1 MCPCLSR
8 PAHAEASAS
17 GVDTYMKT
25 FHEWLAMRR
34 EGLWLGDDKL
44 AVPGMSDVNPLHK
57 HKKKHQPKTVGAL
70 PMAAAKPRKAVGVS
84 AATPKA
90 SGTAF

>member
-1 MCPCLSR
+1 M
-8 PAHAEASAS
+8 
-17 GVDTYMKT
+17 
-25 FHEWLAMRR
+25 
-34 EGLWLGDDKL
+34 WLGDDKL

-70 PMAAAKPRKAVGVS
+70 PMAAAKPKPTAKPRKAVGVS